1 MSSLVT
7 VLATAVVLGVM
18 ILVHEF
24 GHFIVAK
31 LLGVRVE
38 QFAIGFG
45 KKIVGFRKGETEY
58 RINVLP
64 IGGYVK
70 MPGENPSESRTGDPG
85 EFTSHPRW
93 HRLLIAL
100 AGPFMNIALAL
111 ILLVCVYAVHYEHPW
126 VLNKAAQVG
135 WVLENTPAERAGLKA
150 GDRIVR
156 IENIQNPTWE
166 QVVTRLAL
174 SPGQPLSI
182 AIQRGNDILEST
194 LTPDKSTA
202 EQFDM
207 SGLVPDQPLIVT
219 ELEPGRPAMNAGVKF
234 GDEITAING
243 TPVRSMPLAS
253 HIVRENKDNSLKLDI
268 LRNGQHLALTM
279 VPALTQL
286 PNGQSVY
293 RIGFGSSPVEVDK
306 LPLGQAVAQSIETNK
321 RNSLLI
327 LELVQKM
334 VQRKVSMKQLAGPIG
349 IGSAVGQAVR
359 QPGWMPT
366 LELAALISIN
376 LGIFNLLPIPILD
389 GGLILLL
396 LVEGLMRRDISQPV
410 KERIYQAAFVFLLLF
425 GVIVIYNDVMR
436 QLPGVASRLP

>member
-7 VLATAVVLGVM
+7 ILATAVVLGVM

-45 KKIVGFRKGETEY
+45 KRLVGFRKGETDY
-58 RINVLP
+58 RINLLP
-64 IGGYVK
+64 LGGYVK
-70 MPGENPSESRTGDPG
+70 MTGENPGEAKTGDPG

-93 HRLLIAL
+93 HRVLIAL
-100 AGPFMNIALAL
+100 AGPAMNIGLA
-111 ILLVCVYAVHYEHPW
+111 IALLVCVYTVHYEHLW
-126 VLNKAAQVG
+126 ILNKPAQIASV
-135 WVLENTPAERAGLKA
+135 VENSPAERAGIRP

-156 IENIQNPTWE
+156 IENAQNPNWE
-166 QVVTRLAL
+166 TLVTKLAL
-174 SPGQPLSI
+174 NPGQPLS
-182 AIQRGNDILEST
+182 AAVQRGNEVISTT
-194 LTPDKSTA
+194 LTPERSSA

-207 SGLVPDQPLIVT
+207 AGLVPEQPLIVT
-219 ELEPGRPAMNAGVKF
+219 ELEPGKPAMQAGLKF
-234 GDEITAING
+234 GDQIVAVNG
-243 TPVRSMPLAS
+243 TQVRSMLQAS
-253 HIVRENKDNSLKLDI
+253 RMVRENKDKPLTLDV
-268 LRNGQHLALTM
+268 LRNGQRVQVSM
-279 VPALTQL
+279 VPVLAKT
-286 PNGQSVY
+286 PMGESVY
-293 RIGFGSSPVEVDK
+293 RIGFGSVPVEVDK
-306 LPLGQAVAQSIETNK
+306 LPLGQAIAQSIETNK
-321 RNSLLI
+321 RNSVLI
-327 LELVQKM
+327 LEVVQKM

-366 LELAALISIN
+366 LDLAALISVN

-396 LVEGLMRRDISQPV
+396 VIEGLMRRDISQQV

-425 GVIVIYNDVMR
+425 GAIVIYNDIAR
-436 QLPGVASRLP
+436 QLGSAAGRLQ

>member
-70 MPGENPSESRTGDPG
+70 MTGENPSESRTGDPG

-111 ILLVCVYAVHYEHPW
+111 ALLVCVYAVHYEHPW

-135 WVLENTPAERAGLKA
+135 WVLENSPAERAGLKA
-150 GDRIVR
+150 GDRIAR

-174 SPGQPLSI
+174 NPGQPLSI
-182 AIQRGNDILEST
+182 AIQRGNDIVEST

-219 ELEPGRPAMNAGVKF
+219 ELEPGKPAMNSGVKF

-243 TPVRSMPLAS
+243 MPVRSMPLAS
-253 HIVRENKDNSLKLDI
+253 HIVRENKDNPLKLDI
-268 LRNGQHLALTM
+268 RRNGQHLALTM
-279 VPALTQL
+279 VPALTRL

-293 RIGFGSSPVEVDK
+293 RIGFGSSPVEEDK
-306 LPLGQAVAQSIETNK
+306 LPLGQAVVQSIETNK

-366 LELAALISIN
+366 LDLAALISIN

-396 LVEGLMRRDISQPV
+396 FVEGLMRRDISQPV

-425 GVIVIYNDVMR
+425 GVVVIYNDIMR

>member
-1 MSSLVT
+1 
-7 VLATAVVLGVM
+7 
-18 ILVHEF
+18 
-24 GHFIVAK
+24 
-31 LLGVRVE
+31 
-38 QFAIGFG
+38 
-45 KKIVGFRKGETEY
+45 
-58 RINVLP
+58 
-64 IGGYVK
+64 
-70 MPGENPSESRTGDPG
+70 
-85 EFTSHPRW
+85 
-93 HRLLIAL
+93 
-100 AGPFMNIALAL
+100 
-111 ILLVCVYAVHYEHPW
+111 
-126 VLNKAAQVG
+126 
-135 WVLENTPAERAGLKA
+135 
-150 GDRIVR
+150 
-156 IENIQNPTWE
+156 
-166 QVVTRLAL
+166 
-174 SPGQPLSI
+174 
-182 AIQRGNDILEST
+182 
-194 LTPDKSTA
+194 
-202 EQFDM
+202 M

-219 ELEPGRPAMNAGVKF
+219 DLEPGKPAMNAGVKF

-253 HIVRENKDNSLKLDI
+253 RIVRENKDNPLKLDI

-279 VPALTQL
+279 VPALTRL

-293 RIGFGSSPVEVDK
+293 RIGFGSAPVEVDK
-306 LPLGQAVAQSIETNK
+306 LPFRQAVAQSIETNK
-321 RNSLLI
+321 RNSVLI

-366 LELAALISIN
+366 LDLAALISIN

-425 GVIVIYNDVMR
+425 GVVVIYNDIMR

>member
-31 LLGVRVE
+31 SLGVRVE

-70 MPGENPSESRTGDPG
+70 MTGENPSESRTGDPG

-100 AGPFMNIALAL
+100 AGPFMNIALA
-111 ILLVCVYAVHYEHPW
+111 IVLLVCVYAVHYEHPW
-126 VLNKAAQVG
+126 VLNKPAQLG
-135 WVLENTPAERAGLKA
+135 WVIESSPAEHAGLKA

-156 IENIQNPTWE
+156 VENIQNPTWE

-174 SPGQPLSI
+174 NPGQPVSV
-182 AIQRGNDILEST
+182 AIQRGNDIVEST

-219 ELEPGRPAMNAGVKF
+219 DLEPGKPAMNAGVKF

-253 HIVRENKDNSLKLDI
+253 RIVRENKDNPLKLDI

-279 VPALTQL
+279 VPALTRL

-293 RIGFGSSPVEVDK
+293 RIGFGSAPVEVDK
-306 LPLGQAVAQSIETNK
+306 LPFRQAVAQSIETNK
-321 RNSLLI
+321 RNSVLI

-366 LELAALISIN
+366 LDLAALISIN

-425 GVIVIYNDVMR
+425 GVVVIYNDIMR